1 MGLFFG
7 CISDIVSGTMPK
19 RHSLHAVTLPA
30 PLREQVELYWQ
41 TYVEAATESG
51 VAMPAHPDFLKVLHK
66 VWACSEFVAQNCIHS
81 PALLADLLYSGD
93 LLREYSPHTYRQ
105 QLQSVL
111 GASADEREL
120 EVALRQV
127 RRREMVRIA
136 WRDLAGWAKL
146 DETLRDLSLLA
157 EACVESALDALHGWQ
172 AAELGRPCSMSG
184 EPQSLVV
191 IGMGK
196 LGGGELN
203 FSSDI
208 DLIFAYPEEGE
219 TRGRRRR
226 VSNEEYFVRL
236 AQRLI
241 AMLDTPTGEGL
252 VFRVDS
258 RLRPFGESGPLALSF
273 EAMEDYYQTHGREW
287 ERYAFI
293 KARVVAGDRV
303 AGSRLMQTLKPF
315 IYRRYLDF
323 GAFASLR
330 DMKALIAQE
339 IRRKGMEGNIKLGW
353 GGIREVEF
361 IGQVFQLI
369 RGGRDARL
377 QRPELLPILDTLSA
391 AGYLPDYVIR
401 ELAESYAFLRRA
413 ENRLQ
418 EAADE
423 QTHSLPVDQT
433 GRLRL
438 AYSMGYD
445 NREVFE
451 HALDKHRRRVHSHF
465 EQVFSAPQA
474 EQAVDAN
481 RPDLSGLWLG
491 SLEAGRFREL
501 LTSMGFAQ
509 ADDVQRW
516 LTELR
521 EGYGYRVLSERGR
534 ARMDTLMPLLIAAA
548 GLGAAPDVTLL
559 RVVRLIE
566 AIAQRST
573 YLSLLIENPVAL
585 SQLVKLCSASPWISA
600 LLTRHPI
607 LLDELLDTRT
617 LYAVLDKAGMQAELR
632 RILSSIPE
640 DDLEQ
645 QMEALRHFKQ
655 AQVLHIAAAD
665 TAGELPLMKVSDHL
679 TWLAEAVLQQVL
691 SLAWHHLAARH
702 GTPRY
707 SIEGKAH
714 EPGFAVVGYGKLGGI
729 ELGYGSDLDL
739 VFLHD
744 SQGEEQRTG
753 GPKAIDN
760 GVFFA
765 RLGQRIIHILNTLT
779 PSGVLYEVDTRLRP
793 NGASGLLVSSLE
805 SYADYQ
811 RKSAWTW
818 EHQALVRARPVAE
831 IGAGGLAERFNRLRA
846 AILGRERDAA
856 TLRAEVLDMRE
867 RMYAEFSRPGEGW
880 FDLKQGRGGI
890 ADIEFMVQ
898 YMVLLNT
905 CRHPELS
912 TWTDNIRQ
920 LGDLAAA
927 GLLSA
932 PDAQALSDAYQD
944 YRAAGHRCAL
954 QDEPARVPETEFR
967 ARREAV
973 MRIWRE
979 LFEKVASGK

>member
-7 CISDIVSGTMPK
+7 FISDIVSSTMPK
-19 RHSLHAVTLPA
+19 RHLRHAVTLPA
-30 PLREQVELYWQ
+30 PLREQVERYWQ
-41 TYVEAATESG
+41 AFVEAATESG
-51 VAMPAHPDFLKVLHK
+51 VAIPAHPDFLKVLYR
-66 VWACSEFVAQNCIHS
+66 VWACSEFVAQSCIHS
-81 PALLADLLYSGD
+81 PSLLADLLHSGD
-93 LLREYSPHTYRQ
+93 LLREYSPHTYRR

-111 GASADEREL
+111 GTSADEREL

-146 DETLRDLSLLA
+146 DETLRDLSLFA
-157 EACVESALDALHGWQ
+157 EACVESALDALHAWQ
-172 AAELGRPCSMSG
+172 AAELGRPCSESG

-208 DLIFAYPEEGE
+208 DLVFAYPEEGE

-226 VSNEEYFVRL
+226 ISNEEYFVRL

-241 AMLDTPTGEGL
+241 AVLDTRTGEGL

-273 EAMEDYYQTHGREW
+273 GAMEDYYQTHGREW

-303 AGSRLMQTLKPF
+303 AGSRLMRTLKPF
-315 IYRRYLDF
+315 VYRRYLDF
-323 GAFASLR
+323 GAFESLR

-377 QRPELLPILDTLSA
+377 QRPELLPVLDTLSA
-391 AGYLPDYVIR
+391 AGYLSDYVAR
-401 ELAESYAFLRRA
+401 ELAESYAFLRRV

-418 EAADE
+418 ETADE
-423 QTHSLPVDQT
+423 QTHSLPADET
-433 GRLRL
+433 GRLRM

-465 EQVFSAPQA
+465 KQVFTAPQA

-481 RPDLSGLWLG
+481 RPDLTGLWLG
-491 SLEAGRFREL
+491 SLEEGRSREL
-501 LTSMGFAQ
+501 LTSMGFAH

-534 ARMDTLMPLLIAAA
+534 VRMDTLMPLLIAAA
-548 GLGAAPDVTLL
+548 GLGASPDVTLL

-573 YLSLLIENPVAL
+573 YLSLLIENPMAL

-600 LLTRHPI
+600 LLTRHPL

-617 LYAVLDKAGMQAELR
+617 LCAVLDKAGMEEDLR

-655 AQVLHIAAAD
+655 VQVLHIAVAD

-691 SLAWHHLAARH
+691 NLAWNYLAARH
-702 GTPRY
+702 GTPRC
-707 SIEGKAH
+707 SIEGKPH
-714 EPGFAVVGYGKLGGI
+714 EPGFAIVGYGKLGGI

-739 VFLHD
+739 VFLHSSSGD
-744 SQGEEQRTG
+744 EQRTTG
-753 GPKAIDN
+753 TKSIDN
-760 GVFFA
+760 SVYFA
-765 RLGQRIIHILNTLT
+765 RLAQRVIHILNAST
-779 PSGVLYEVDTRLRP
+779 PGGVLYDVDVRLRP
-793 NGASGLLVSSLE
+793 SGASGLLVSSVAAF
-805 SYADYQ
+805 ADYQ
-811 RKSAWTW
+811 QGQAWTW
-818 EHQALVRARPVAE
+818 EHQALVRARVVAK
-831 IGAGGLAERFNRLRA
+831 IGPDKGAIAAQFERLRTD
-846 AILGRERDAA
+846 IVGRKRPPAV
-856 TLRAEVLDMRE
+856 LRTEVSDMRE
-867 RMYAEFSRPGEGW
+867 RMYAELNRSGEGW

-898 YMVLLNT
+898 YMVLLNAY
-905 CRHPELS
+905 RYPELVV
-912 TWTDNIRQ
+912 WTDNIRQ
-920 LGDLAAA
+920 LGDLAAS

-932 PDAQALSDAYQD
+932 PDMQVLSDAYRAYRAALHRAALQDEAARVPDTEFRD
-944 YRAAGHRCAL
+944 YRAA
-954 QDEPARVPETEFR
+954 V
-967 ARREAV
+967 V
-973 MRIWRE
+973 RIWHEVMER
-979 LFEKVASGK
+979 